1 MFKKAIRTSALLGIL
16 QGSAEAYEYENV
28 NVYFLDKNPLPPVG
42 YIAEGSIRKD
52 LTGSALYFYDHMDR
66 EGKQLVYQ
74 MVQQDCKGQNRC
86 KGLNSCKAP
95 GSNSCAGKGGCEGT
109 AQGPFEDKNLAVK
122 VAVKKICERRIL
134 LAREIPLN

>member
-16 QGSAEAYEYENV
+16 QGSAEANDLQNV
-28 NVYFLDKNPLPPVG
+28 NVYFVNENPSPPVG
-42 YIAEGSIRKD
+42 YIAESSIRKD
-52 LTGSALYFYDHMDR
+52 LTGSAPYFYDQMDR

-74 MVQQDCKGQNRC
+74 LVQQDCKGQNKC
-86 KGLNSCKAP
+86 KGLNSCEEP
-95 GSNSCAGKGGCEGT
+95 GLNSCAGKGSCEGK
-109 AQGPFEDKNLAVK
+109 AKGPFEDKNLAVK